1 VRRVLVWSNDPVGA
15 TMAGPGIRYLH
26 FARELSRVADVTL
39 AAPVTPTGERFE
51 VRSTAEVRR
60 LSTRGLASFDA
71 VVAQSIPW
79 RLARGFLRTGGQT
92 VLDLYAPALVEPLA
106 YLASE
111 PGPLRTRQL
120 RYDESRAVQL
130 AGLKTADSFLCASER
145 QRDLWIGALGAA
157 GRLSLGEWDEDPG
170 FRSLVAVVPFGLEA
184 EVPAPTARV
193 LRGVR
198 PEIAEDDVICLWGGG
213 LWNWFDPLTVI
224 EAVGQLATERN
235 DVKLVFL
242 GITHPSRAVERMTMV
257 DRALERARQ
266 LGLTDRQVFFN
277 EGWVPYLERH
287 NYLLEA
293 DIGVSAHFDT
303 LETRYAFRTRML
315 DYLWA
320 SRPVVCTGGDVLGDL
335 VGKRGA
341 GLVLAERDVQG
352 WVEALRRLADRRD
365 EREAMRSRAGELRAE
380 FVWSRVCE
388 PLVELVSG
396 ARQPA
401 ANGRRA
407 RRAFAWSG
415 LVRTRSSLAR
425 RGVRGTVG
433 ASVRAL
439 RDRARS

>member
-1 VRRVLVWSNDPVGA
+1 
-15 TMAGPGIRYLH
+15 
-26 FARELSRVADVTL
+26 
-39 AAPVTPTGERFE
+39 
-51 VRSTAEVRR
+51 
-60 LSTRGLASFDA
+60 
-71 VVAQSIPW
+71 
-79 RLARGFLRTGGQT
+79 
-92 VLDLYAPALVEPLA
+92 
-106 YLASE
+106 
-111 PGPLRTRQL
+111 
-120 RYDESRAVQL
+120 
-130 AGLKTADSFLCASER
+130 
-145 QRDLWIGALGAA
+145 
-157 GRLSLGEWDEDPG
+157 
-170 FRSLVAVVPFGLEA
+170 
-184 EVPAPTARV
+184 

-198 PEIAEDDVICLWGGG
+198 PGIAEDDVICLWGGG

-224 EAVGQLATERN
+224 EAVGQLAKERN

-242 GITHPSRAVERMTMV
+242 GTTHPSRAVERMTMV
-257 DRALERARQ
+257 DRALERAGQ
-266 LGLTDRQVFFN
+266 LGLTDRHVFFN

-335 VGKRGA
+335 VGERSA
-341 GLVLAERDVQG
+341 GVVLAERDVHG
-352 WVEALRRLADRRD
+352 WEEALRRLADRPD

-380 FVWSRVCE
+380 FLWSRVCE
-388 PLVELVSG
+388 PLVDLVTD

-415 LVRTRSSLAR
+415 VVRTRSSLAR

-439 RDRARS
+439 RKRTGS